1 MRQHFAVLI
10 MGINLALL
18 TACGTTQPS
27 KFYLLSPAPSGAA
40 AALAGNEP
48 VIGVGPVEMPKY
60 LDRPQIV
67 QRIGSNELKLAE
79 THRWA
84 EPLRNNFTQVLAENL
99 SLMIPTRQ
107 TTLFPWTR
115 STRIDYQVQVIVNR
129 FDADANGNAV
139 LSASWKV
146 LRKDPDEV
154 LAMEK
159 STYTEAAS
167 GTDYDAIVT
176 AQSRALAALSLEIA
190 KVIRA
195 GP

>member
-115 STRIDYQVQVIVNR
+115 STRIDYQVQVIVSR

-159 STYTEAAS
+159 STYTEATS

-176 AQSRALAALSLEIA
+176 AQSRALEALSLEIA

-195 GP
+195 AP

>member
-1 MRQHFAVLI
+1 LI
-10 MGINLALL
+10 NSLNPLSRAEEGNREKDHAPTL
-18 TACGTTQPS
+18 CSPYHGYQPGGS
-27 KFYLLSPAPSGAA
+27 
-40 AALAGNEP
+40 
-48 VIGVGPVEMPKY
+48 KY

-129 FDADANGNAV
+129 FDADTNGNAV